1 MKYHI
6 MPVTAFSQNCSLVW
20 CEQTG
25 EAALVDPGGEAQRLR
40 QEIAAIGITVK
51 KILLTHGHLDH
62 VGAAS
67 KLAAFYRVP
76 IVGPHRDDGP
86 LLTSLPG
93 QCQIFGVDSIP
104 PLVPDRWLA
113 NDDTVSVGTLSF
125 SVLHCPG
132 HSPGHVVFWNKTAK
146 FILMGDVLFNGG
158 TGRTDLPGG
167 NRVTLMRS
175 IHHQLMSLAD
185 DIAFLPGHGPMST
198 LGHERHTNPFLQL
211 PPMLQP
217 L

>member
-40 QEIAAIGITVK
+40 QEVAPLGVTVK
-51 KILLTHGHLDH
+51 EIWLMYGHLDH

-67 KLAAFYRVP
+67 ELAAFYRVP
-76 IVGPHRDDGP
+76 IVGPHRDDEP
-86 LLTSLPG
+86 LLASLPG
-93 QCQIFGVDSIP
+93 QCQMFGVESIP
-104 PLVPDRWLA
+104 PLTPDRWLA
-113 NDDTVSVGTLSF
+113 DGATVSVGTLSF

-132 HSPGHVVFWNKTAK
+132 HSPGHVVFWNKAAK
-146 FILMGDVLFNGG
+146 FILMGDVLFNGDI
-158 TGRTDLPGG
+158 GRTDLPGG
-167 NRVTLMRS
+167 DSATLMRS
-175 IHHQLMSLAD
+175 IHHQLMPLAD

-198 LGHERHTNPFLQL
+198 LCHERRTNPFLQ
-211 PPMLQP
+211 
-217 L
+217 

>member
-40 QEIAAIGITVK
+40 REAAVLGVTVK
-51 KILLTHGHLDH
+51 EIWLTHGHLDH

-67 KLAAFYRVP
+67 ELAAYYRVP
-76 IVGPHRDDGP
+76 IVGPHRDDK
-86 LLTSLPG
+86 LLLASLPA
-93 QCQIFGVDSIP
+93 QCRIFGIESIP
-104 PLVPDRWLA
+104 PLTPDRWLTDGA
-113 NDDTVSVGTLSF
+113 KVGVGTLSF

-132 HSPGHVVFWNKTAK
+132 HSPGHVVFWNKEAK

-158 TGRTDLPGG
+158 IGRTDLSGG
-167 NRVTLMRS
+167 DRVALMHS
-175 IHHQLMSLAD
+175 IRYQFMPLED
-185 DIAFLPGHGPMST
+185 DIVFLPGHGPMST
-198 LGHERHTNPFLQL
+198 LGHERRNNLFLQ
-211 PPMLQP
+211 
-217 L
+217 